1 MEMKGQSAIEYLIT
15 YGWMLL
21 AVGIGGGV
29 AYSTIQ
35 PTCQTQVT
43 GFQSNQ
49 LAVADEGLIEGDL
62 FAIVLESQAF
72 ERITVNRITLETDN
86 NTINRNREVVLDSGE
101 PQIYEIV
108 EINPDDTS
116 CIEADFT
123 INYDLGPLSDQKAV
137 GSAQIP
143 ASLVQAI
150 ENFLSVGGGEIET
163 LQINSSMM
171 KSQYAQGDNIC
182 IGGDCTAIRQSDDT
196 PIERDGDVM
205 SGSLET
211 NNLEAECIGNNCTY
225 QTGTAAGEVSN
236 INNSM
241 DGTLNVTE
249 IRPITT
255 ICIGDVNSCQ

>member
-1 MEMKGQSAIEYLIT
+1 MKGQSAVEYLIT
-15 YGWMLL
+15 YGWMLV

-29 AYSTIQ
+29 AYSTVQ
-35 PTCQTQVT
+35 PNCQAEIT

-49 LAVADEGLIEGDL
+49 LSIDDEGLTEENL
-62 FAIVLESQAF
+62 FAVVLESQAS

-86 NTINRNREVVLDSGE
+86 TTINRNREVVVDPSE
-101 PQIYEIV
+101 PQLYEIV
-108 EINPDDTS
+108 EIEPDDTS

-123 INYDLGPLSDQKAV
+123 IDYDLGPLTDQRAV

-150 ENFLSVGGGEIET
+150 ENFLSVGGGEIEA
-163 LQINSSMM
+163 LQVNSSMM
-171 KSQYAQGDNIC
+171 RSQYAQGDNIC
-182 IGGDCTAIRQSDDT
+182 IGGDCTPIRQSDDT

-211 NNLEAECIGNNCTY
+211 NNLEMECIGNDCTY
-225 QTGTAAGEVSN
+225 ETGTATGEVSN

-249 IRPITT
+249 IRPITST
-255 ICIGDVNSCQ
+255 CIGDLSSCE